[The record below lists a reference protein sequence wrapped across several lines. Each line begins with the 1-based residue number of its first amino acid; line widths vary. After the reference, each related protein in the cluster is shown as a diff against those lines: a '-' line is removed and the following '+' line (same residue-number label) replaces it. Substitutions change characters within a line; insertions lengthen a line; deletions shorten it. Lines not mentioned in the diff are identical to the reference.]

1 MTEQQHNDLLHALGK
16 EAFSEMIKA
25 DIRQRVPEP
34 YASIYCKQFDDAK
47 QFADFLEYVSKQMR
61 R

>member
-1 MTEQQHNDLLHALGK
+1 MTEQQYNDLLHTLGK
-16 EAFSEMIKA
+16 EAFSEMVKA
-25 DIRQRVPEP
+25 DIRHRVPEP

-47 QFADFLEYVSKQMR
+47 QLADFLEYVAKQMR

>member
-1 MTEQQHNDLLHALGK
+1 MTEQQYNDLLHALGK

-47 QFADFLEYVSKQMR
+47 QFADFLEYVSK
-61 R
+61 

>member
-1 MTEQQHNDLLHALGK
+1 MTEQQYNDLLHALGK
-16 EAFSEMIKA
+16 EAFSEMVKA
-25 DIRQRVPEP
+25 DIRHRVPEP

-47 QFADFLEYVSKQMR
+47 QLADFLEYVAKHMR